1 MIKGFA
7 HVCLLAADLEAAER
21 FYCNG
26 LGLKKVFDFIRSD
39 RVVGFYLELAPGTF
53 IEIFQR
59 DGVDAKAVSP
69 ITHFCVEADD
79 LDPVSKRL
87 TENGYEATPK
97 KLGADN
103 SWQFWTTDPGG
114 VRIEFHQYT
123 DTSSQLT
130 HKNCILS

>member
-7 HVCLLAADLEAAER
+7 HVCLLAVDLGAAER

-26 LGLKKVFDFIRSD
+26 LGLKKVFDFIRND
-39 RVVGFYLELAPGTF
+39 RVAGFYLELVPGSF

-59 DGVDAKAVSP
+59 DGVDAQAVSP

-79 LDPVSKRL
+79 LDPIARRL

-103 SWQFWTTDPGG
+103 SWQFWTTDPSG

-123 DTSSQLT
+123 ERSSQIT
-130 HKNCILS
+130 RENCILK